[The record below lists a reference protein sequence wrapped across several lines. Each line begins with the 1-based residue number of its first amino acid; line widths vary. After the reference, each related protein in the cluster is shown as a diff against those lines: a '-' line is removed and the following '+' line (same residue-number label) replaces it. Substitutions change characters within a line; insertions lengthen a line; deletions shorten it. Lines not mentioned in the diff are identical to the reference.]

1 MANICNDFR
10 RALDNTL
17 AVTEFSDVFSI
28 GTDGKIVKDGE
39 ALKGLSIKLLTQ
51 TGQLPSSINDFID
64 IVTDNFEDENL
75 NTEQLSEVASL
86 ILKDYNRLK
95 YLRRELRPNRENK
108 LPRLTDSLTNNFL
121 GDNTLK
127 LFSKWFNTNLVNVAV
142 LLQPGRMVKSTV
154 DLNFSIQRLKQKYV
168 DNIVKYLETDG
179 FSIYK
184 DLGTKGSELQIIPYN
199 LLLEAAQNRFSERL
213 VDGKYKSNNNPVE
226 DDAYYSF
233 YSLVN
238 FDKLITNPNFSE
250 IVGISRTGLNLK
262 GSNTVPLYNIPKYE
276 FAFQQVPAQK
286 WDEDL
291 SKESDEVNPLVRK
304 FLENTNLYDRDSK
317 GVYTIVPNQYLSYR
331 NFKEVLRILKENPIT
346 RNDYARL
353 RDDTYSIESLF
364 EKADR
369 YRKTIF
375 SGKQKH
381 VRRMFDTMYYKIFS
395 LKTPS
400 LAAASLNS
408 NMVSAEFDV
417 YGMILNQINKTS
429 FTTYT
434 QYIYDFANKTNRAV
448 ILDSS
453 DIDRKKYTIERNIM
467 ANSLYRDSRL
477 NALKK
482 WNVNFLS
489 ENGTSLNYYSDNI
502 SDPLNLNKITL
513 GNNDDILTI
522 DFSDPNNPTYMVNG
536 AKIVK
541 SSLSPDSGFMKML
554 EGLLTDFG
562 YIHADD
568 IYVNILSQIIDSDAK
583 LNGVLDVITASLL
596 NMNISDNLANSPN
609 IRTAL
614 NLYPNLE
621 LSDSTTSPWKYFNIE
636 TKSLKMSGYFS
647 ALNGLESL
655 AVVQSII
662 NGDSS
667 KSNVTDANGNKLQK
681 ERLTN
686 LTNDDYYYFEALLNK
701 ISDNIL
707 DDDVVKYNLFTSNGT
722 TEDSR
727 LLLRTELKTFY
738 NSFYNSTP
746 KKINTAT
753 DSETNYLFFVHDFL
767 TREDEVSVQPTVYS
781 DKSTIWNKVISTNT
795 PLEASWIPDHLKG
808 KTLQEMTPDQVREV
822 KYESTK
828 RMANVFVNRVL
839 SDYQALVKTGVF
851 GDVEELTSEYNLDT
865 DNIINKY
872 ENYLSLFRE
881 KADGKLIED
890 ALRYLKH
897 TTGEMVTIIDQIHWL
912 PGFKVNPALYDFF
925 KMYSNDNIEKYNSRE
940 NLNKGFYAL
949 KLQDSTKIELS
960 YNNGR
965 EITEIKDGI
974 KFHLEKMNLNY
985 DSYVDNWVNKD
996 TNELILFKAS
1006 KNGTSIDYITQDD
1019 VLSPDFKIE
1028 LNPLLDKFLSLDN
1041 LIASNYN
1048 SLVYGLPFI
1057 HPAKGATSKSLA
1069 DTKLKKGET
1078 PSRSD
1083 FFKFSD
1089 SSIIQEDAARTNA
1102 SYKRAVIGGATIHTW
1117 LKNKLNGVPNKLKL
1131 SVIED
1136 PIDYVGNIHG
1146 DIDKVTMYDGGI
1158 WMNPFQAIWEKN
1170 SVEEVKQSSIHR
1182 KPIGYFSLANYLS
1195 SGLMKCATFSVN
1207 NTIIRNSLGKN
1218 SAEGMLKKM
1227 SDENW
1232 IVPIKLNINH
1242 LKSKLKL
1249 NSSSVHLKDAKNTLL
1264 NPRYKETIVENG
1276 VQKVVI
1282 KEVKDIIYNGS
1293 NISEDGKINNMY
1305 DLAITTYD
1313 LNGNILSNDIVQNV
1327 NINSNYTL
1335 WKALGGEK
1343 SIAYNN
1349 EYDESSIETV
1359 ANLASNLNIEKT
1371 KAIESLMELTTKL
1384 PLEFIAKF
1392 PKFSDGY
1399 IKKIRN
1405 SGKFFQ
1411 PLKLSDVSYLANHS
1425 AIKNGAINLLDT
1437 SNYYNNLDLTYV
1449 EIDPDFI
1456 GIQMSAEHHAE
1467 NSEVSEM
1474 TQVMSALIQKGISY
1488 ETTLAVYRDLG
1499 SYIAKGLEPFMNVNN
1514 NQLIV
1519 TLGKQLLQSFS
1530 TDDLS
1535 AENLASRYIKLIKD
1549 DLLENNAEKEIL
1561 VPFDD
1566 PNIFSKFVID
1576 FANNLN
1582 QNIIRRKFF
1591 GLNAV
1596 LNPSHDVV
1604 GLIEYTDENG
1614 NTQLY
1619 TREDYENK
1627 NGVVPISNI
1636 PNTLV
1641 DPGQVLN
1648 GDWIMDDGVE
1658 KQVTFKPLKDGRQHI
1673 SLQDLR
1679 DKYRQLGRK
1688 VEKINRYGRNLRP
1701 HNYTFNL
1708 GERGTYD
1715 GFDMDSSKLSYSLSR
1730 TLGKIKSVS
1739 SSGEI
1744 NTDVPKDLDVLRL
1757 SKFINF
1763 VKNKESLYTGSE
1775 EAIIDHI
1782 NKAIEGN
1789 EESLKKLGLTIKEWI
1804 ISDCKRIQYNH
1815 EYPSLVEWSGSNLEY
1830 LPLDGEISYSAN
1842 EMLLPKVW
1850 ASKFMLKEGDNLS
1863 SVLEDPVTFFKTKLY
1878 DTFDYS
1884 DLNDFKPDKAFAA
1897 LKGLNSSNNLY
1908 VIMDEDFDKS
1918 GWTLYRPETTV
1929 LNNKVFVLDSNGEPL
1944 YPIKK
1949 GIQLYTKV
1957 QYGEPIVAA
1966 VLDDPANLNYLENSS
1981 TFSETVVYRVNRD
1994 DIANTIK
2001 KSKLA
2006 SDSVINLLYSEELP
2020 SDEDLEGIYEAP
2032 EAAIERKANKMA
2044 ISFRNMALNFIVARI
2059 PAQSMQSFMNMTIK
2073 GFINTDSNVVYIC
2086 ADQLWLQGSDYDID
2100 KAFILGASI
2109 DEDGTFIDW
2118 SPYFDYTNVET
2129 FKESL
2134 KLPLPTGKPIKF
2146 SKDPN
2151 AVDITE
2157 LYEQYENSDNMQ
2169 DLIALLATVSSGDPI
2184 TIDENYKESA
2194 RTVIDHHNLYH
2205 LDDEYR
2211 VQEGIKNKVFSE
2223 MWEVG
2228 TNYANMVSQTSP
2240 ISIEDGQKAA
2250 EHAESFSKYI
2260 NNNNPAAK
2268 AIAQFQN
2275 SIGKDGIGIA
2285 ATGIKVYSNT
2295 LTYVHSKLYSQKDWT
2310 AQKWIDTINEIK
2322 GKPIVDI
2329 SGLDLKG
2336 GYLNIIPNVNY
2347 DNLSN
2352 SFLVDENGNYVLD
2365 ENGNNISVL
2374 DVPIDGDATLRQIL
2388 EKIGAQEDV
2397 FLSIS
2402 VLLSLA
2408 TDNAKELV
2416 LEKINA
2422 TPDLMGMYIYLL
2434 FRGATFADSA
2444 KFMTSPIMSLI
2455 KEKAKSNIF
2464 VSGEADNN
2472 IEYSINY
2479 YLKGPQL
2486 GRYIPEKYISSF
2498 RNA

>member
-17 AVTEFSDVFSI
+17 AVTEFSDVFSVN
-28 GTDGKIVKDGE
+28 TDGKVESDGE
-39 ALKGLSIKLLTQ
+39 ALKSLSIKLLTQ
-51 TGQLPSSINDFID
+51 TGQLPSSVDDFVD
-64 IVTDNFEDENL
+64 VVTENFEDEDL
-75 NTEQLSEVASL
+75 NPEQFSEVASL
-86 ILKDYNRLK
+86 ILKNYNRLK
-95 YLRRELRPNRENK
+95 YLRRELRPNKVNN

-127 LFSKWFNTNLVNVAV
+127 LFSKWFNTSLVNSAV
-142 LLQPGRMVKSTV
+142 LLQPERIVKSTV
-154 DLNFSIQRLKQKYV
+154 DLNFSIQRLKQTYV
-168 DNIVKYLETDG
+168 DNIVKYLEIDN
-179 FSIYK
+179 FPLYK

-199 LLLEAAQNRFSERL
+199 LLLEAAQNKFNERL
-213 VDGKYKSNNNPVE
+213 VNGKYKSSNDPIE
-226 DDAYYSF
+226 DNAFYSF

-250 IVGISRTGLNLK
+250 IVGISRTGLNLR
-262 GSNTVPLYNIPKYE
+262 GSNTIPLYNIPKYE

-291 SKESDEVNPLVRK
+291 SKESDEANPLVRK
-304 FLENTNLYDRDSK
+304 FLENINLYDRDSK
-317 GVYTIVPNQYLSYR
+317 GVYKIVPNQYLSYR
-331 NFKEVLRILKENPIT
+331 NFKEVLRILKENPVT
-346 RNDYARL
+346 RNDYSRL

-375 SGKQKH
+375 SGEREH
-381 VRRMFDTMYYKIFS
+381 VRRIFDTMYYKIFS
-395 LKTPS
+395 LRTPS
-400 LAAASLNS
+400 LAKASLDS
-408 NMVSAEFDV
+408 NMVSSEFDI

-434 QYIYDFANKTNRAV
+434 QYIYNTTDKTNKAT
-448 ILDSS
+448 ILNSS

-502 SDPLNLNKITL
+502 SDSLNLSKITL
-513 GNNDDILTI
+513 GDNDDILTI
-522 DFSDPNNPTYMVNG
+522 DFSDPNNPTYSMNETR
-536 AKIVK
+536 ITR
-541 SSLSPDSGFMKML
+541 SSLSTDSSLGKML
-554 EGLLTDFG
+554 ERLLVDFA
-562 YIHADD
+562 YIHADN
-568 IYVNILSQIIDSDAK
+568 IYVNILSQIINSDAK

-596 NMNISDNLANSPN
+596 NMNISDKLVENPSL
-609 IRTAL
+609 RTVL
-614 NLYPNLE
+614 DLYPNLE
-621 LSDSTTSPWKYFNIE
+621 LSDSYESPWKYFNIE

-647 ALNGLESL
+647 SLNGLESL

-686 LTNDDYYYFEALLNK
+686 LTNDDHYYFETLLSK
-701 ISDNIL
+701 VSDNIL

-727 LLLRTELKTFY
+727 LLTRTELKTFY

-753 DSETNYLFFVHDFL
+753 DSETNYLFFIHDFL
-767 TREDEVSVQPTVYS
+767 TREDEVSIQPTVYS
-781 DKSTIWNKVISTNT
+781 DKSTIWNKVINTNI

-808 KTLQEMTPDQVREV
+808 RTLQEMTPDQVRSI

-828 RMANVFVNRVL
+828 RMANVFINRVL

-851 GDVEELTSEYNLDT
+851 GNVDELASEYDLNT
-865 DNIINKY
+865 DNVIKKY

-925 KMYSNDNIEKYNSRE
+925 KMYSNDDIEKYNSRE

-960 YNNGR
+960 YNNGK
-965 EITEIKDGI
+965 EITEIKNGI
-974 KFHLEKMNLNY
+974 KFHLEKMNMDY
-985 DSYVDNWVNKD
+985 DSYMEDWVNKD
-996 TNELILFKAS
+996 SNELILFKAFR
-1006 KNGTSIDYITQDD
+1006 NGESISYITQDD
-1019 VLSPDFKIE
+1019 VLSSDFTIE

-1069 DTKLKKGET
+1069 DSKLKKGET

-1131 SVIED
+1131 AVIED

-1218 SAEGMLKKM
+1218 SAESMLKKM

-1232 IVPIKLNINH
+1232 IVPIALNINH

-1264 NPRYKETIVENG
+1264 NPRYKETIIENG

-1282 KEVKDIIYNGS
+1282 KEVKNITYNGS

-1305 DLAITTYD
+1305 DIEITTYNLD
-1313 LNGNILSNDIVQNV
+1313 GSVISNDIVQGV

-1335 WKALGGEK
+1335 WKVLGGEK

-1359 ANLASNLNIEKT
+1359 ANLASNLNLEKT

-1437 SNYYNNLDLTYV
+1437 SNYYNDLDLTYI

-1535 AENLASRYIKLIKD
+1535 AENLASRYIKLIKE

-1561 VPFDD
+1561 VSFDD

-1619 TREDYENK
+1619 TKEDYENK
-1627 NGVVPISNI
+1627 NGVVPIDNI

-1648 GDWIMDDGVE
+1648 GDWVLDDGVE

-1679 DKYRQLGRK
+1679 DKYRQLGRQ
-1688 VEKINRYGRNLRP
+1688 VEKINKYGRNLRP

-1708 GERGTYD
+1708 GERGVYD

-1730 TLGKIKSVS
+1730 TLGKVKSVS

-1744 NTDVPKDLDVLRL
+1744 NTDVPNDLDILRL

-1763 VKNKESLYTGSE
+1763 VKSKESLYTGNE
-1775 EAIIDHI
+1775 GDIINHI

-1815 EYPSLVEWSGSNLEY
+1815 EYPSLVEWSKSNLEY
-1830 LPLDGEISYSAN
+1830 IPLDGEISYSAN

-1850 ASKFMLKEGDNLS
+1850 ASKFMLKEGDNLGS
-1863 SVLEDPVTFFKTKLY
+1863 ILEDPVTFFKTKLY
-1878 DTFDYS
+1878 DVFDYS

-1908 VIMDEDFDKS
+1908 LILGEDFDKS
-1918 GWTLYRPETTV
+1918 KWSEYNPETAV
-1929 LNNKVFVLDSNGEPL
+1929 LNNKVFVLDTNGEPL

-1949 GIQLYTKV
+1949 GIKLYSKM
-1957 QYGEPIVAA
+1957 QYGERIVAA
-1966 VLDDPANLNYLENSS
+1966 VLDNPEDMNYLENSS
-1981 TFSETVVYRVNRD
+1981 TFSETVVYRVNRHD
-1994 DIANTIK
+1994 VASALE
-2001 KSKLA
+2001 KSKLV
-2006 SDSVINLLYSEELP
+2006 SDSVLNMLTNEDELP
-2020 SDEDLEGIYEAP
+2020 SEEDLEAVYEAP
-2032 EAAIERKANKMA
+2032 ERAIERKANKMA
-2044 ISFRNMALNFIVARI
+2044 ISFKNMALNFIVARI

-2109 DEDGTFIDW
+2109 DNDGIFIDW
-2118 SPYFDYTNVET
+2118 SPYFDYSDINT
-2129 FKESL
+2129 FRKSL
-2134 KLPLPTGKPIKF
+2134 RLPLPTGKPIKF
-2146 SKDPN
+2146 SKDG
-2151 AVDITE
+2151 VDITE
-2157 LYEQYENSDNMQ
+2157 LYEKYENSDSIE
-2169 DLIALLATVSSGDPI
+2169 DLVELLSVASSRKSI
-2184 TIDENYKESA
+2184 SIDENYKDSA
-2194 RTVIDHHNLYH
+2194 RTVIDYHNLYNI
-2205 LDDEYR
+2205 DNEYR
-2211 VQEGIKNKVFSE
+2211 IQEGIKNKVFAE
-2223 MWEVG
+2223 M
-2228 TNYANMVSQTSP
+2228 
-2240 ISIEDGQKAA
+2240 
-2250 EHAESFSKYI
+2250 
-2260 NNNNPAAK
+2260 
-2268 AIAQFQN
+2268 
-2275 SIGKDGIGIA
+2275 
-2285 ATGIKVYSNT
+2285 
-2295 LTYVHSKLYSQKDWT
+2295 
-2310 AQKWIDTINEIK
+2310 
-2322 GKPIVDI
+2322 
-2329 SGLDLKG
+2329 
-2336 GYLNIIPNVNY
+2336 
-2347 DNLSN
+2347 
-2352 SFLVDENGNYVLD
+2352 
-2365 ENGNNISVL
+2365 
-2374 DVPIDGDATLRQIL
+2374 
-2388 EKIGAQEDV
+2388 
-2397 FLSIS
+2397 
-2402 VLLSLA
+2402 
-2408 TDNAKELV
+2408 
-2416 LEKINA
+2416 
-2422 TPDLMGMYIYLL
+2422 
-2434 FRGATFADSA
+2434 
-2444 KFMTSPIMSLI
+2444 
-2455 KEKAKSNIF
+2455 
-2464 VSGEADNN
+2464 
-2472 IEYSINY
+2472 
-2479 YLKGPQL
+2479 
-2486 GRYIPEKYISSF
+2486 
-2498 RNA
+2498 